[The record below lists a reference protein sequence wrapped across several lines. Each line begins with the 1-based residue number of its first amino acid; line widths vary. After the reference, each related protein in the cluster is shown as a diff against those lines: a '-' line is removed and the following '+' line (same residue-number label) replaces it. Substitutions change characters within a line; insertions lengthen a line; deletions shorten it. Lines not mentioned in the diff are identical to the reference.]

1 MLSTRRNQ
9 GRKGFT
15 MIELM
20 VVVVVVGILAS
31 IAVPMYGK
39 YVKNAR
45 LTEATGRM
53 GEIIT
58 ACKAWAQEHQ
68 DGSGNP
74 TWPDDNAAVA
84 GSIVDVTATENFTYT
99 IEGNGNANTGSLVV
113 TATGRAKMNGVGV
126 EVTVATIGAN
136 GGAPVVTGM

>member
-1 MLSTRRNQ
+1 MLSNRRNR

-45 LTEATGRM
+45 MTEATGRM

-99 IEGNGNANTGSLVV
+99 LEGNGNANTGSLVV
-113 TATGRAKMNGVGV
+113 TATGRARMNGVGV

-136 GGAPVVTGM
+136 GGAPVITGL

>member
-1 MLSTRRNQ
+1 MLSNRRNQ

-31 IAVPMYGK
+31 IAIPMYGK

-45 LTEATGRM
+45 LTEATGRI
-53 GEIIT
+53 GEINT

-74 TWPDDNAAVA
+74 TWPADNAAVA
-84 GSIVDVTATENFTYT
+84 GSVVDMTGSDNFTYALA
-99 IEGNGNANTGSLVV
+99 GNGNATTNSLVV
-113 TATGRAKMNGVGV
+113 TATGRVKMVGV
-126 EVTVATIGAN
+126 TVVVTTPTIGAN
-136 GGAPVVTGM
+136 GAAPVITGL